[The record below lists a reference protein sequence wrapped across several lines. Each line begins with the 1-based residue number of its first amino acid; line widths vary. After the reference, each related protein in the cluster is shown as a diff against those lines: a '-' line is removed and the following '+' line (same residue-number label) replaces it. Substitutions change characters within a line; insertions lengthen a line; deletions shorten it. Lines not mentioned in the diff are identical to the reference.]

1 MHKIKKLN
9 FCKILAE
16 LGRILAESG
25 RILAELGRIHAE
37 LSPKTHAFAPNYWQK
52 WGHGLKIIYK
62 RKAIILTFWK
72 I

>member
-1 MHKIKKLN
+1 MTLECTKIKKLN

-16 LGRILAESG
+16 SGRILAESG

-52 WGHGLKIIYK
+52 WGHGK
-62 RKAIILTFWK
+62 
-72 I
+72 

>member
-52 WGHGLKIIYK
+52 WGHGFLVKNREI
-62 RKAIILTFWK
+62 
-72 I
+72 

>member
-16 LGRILAESG
+16 LVRILAESG

-52 WGHGLKIIYK
+52 WGHGYPSPFQLVVLCFYI
-62 RKAIILTFWK
+62 
-72 I
+72 